1 MVESSCDPPVKKLEV
16 GLVSEPLDSAEPT
29 AFAGVAEAE
38 FKNWLRKPWSPDR
51 CARPLTT
58 AAIDDW
64 IPVPMVVG
72 EAPKWLASP

>member
-1 MVESSCDPPVKKLEV
+1 MEERSCDPPVRKLEE
-16 GLVSEPLDSAEPT
+16 GLVSAPLDSAELT
-29 AFAGVAEAE
+29 AFSGVVEAE

-51 CARPLTT
+51 WARPLTT

-64 IPVPMVVG
+64 IPLPMVVG